1 MQITP
6 QQIAIAAQALNRH
19 TAISDTARRVAQELL
34 SATNRETGT
43 AWPSEEG
50 MAKALGLSD
59 RSIRRAKAELRAH
72 GLLTWFRRGT
82 NRRGRTNVYQLSWD
96 VLVSLG
102 TRIKA
107 TLKAARA
114 AATRRLRRPV
124 TFFSKP
130 RETAPRP
137 AVDRTSSVLQS
148 SPDDYSNHKRGKG
161 LLNIASHAGF
171 WKAPG
176 TPQGQVFTD
185 QQLDNGAYARIS
197 EALRH
202 LGQSVLAQ
210 FYAHPN
216 AEQLQAEAIR
226 AERYSKAKNGSA
238 GLAVIAARLRE
249 VTA

>member
-1 MQITP
+1 MHITP

-50 MAKALGLSD
+50 MAKALGISD

-82 NRRGRTNVYQLSWD
+82 NKRGRTNVYMLAWD
-96 VLVSLG
+96 VLLSIG
-102 TRIKA
+102 ARIKA

-124 TFFSKP
+124 TPFLKP
-130 RETAPRP
+130 RENAPRP
-137 AVDRTSSVLQS
+137 AVDRTSGVLQS
-148 SPDDYSNHKRGKG
+148 SPDVFSKHKMGERKV
-161 LLNIASHAGF
+161 AT
-171 WKAPG
+171 K
-176 TPQGQVFTD
+176 PQGQVLTD
-185 QQLDNGAYARIS
+185 QQLDNRAYSRIS

-210 FYAHPN
+210 FYAHPQ
-216 AEQLQAEAIR
+216 AEQLQADAIK
-226 AERYSKAKNGSA
+226 AERYKPNQGLT
-238 GLAVIAARLRE
+238 GLAVIAACLRE
-249 VTA
+249 VSA